1 MPLTK
6 PMKRT
11 ENTCTQVQVC
21 ASEERLYIYTT
32 EVVRKVCVCVWARA
46 VREIEVD
53 ERTKL
58 RVSSPID
65 VWTE

>member
-21 ASEERLYIYTT
+21 PSEERLYIYNRGG
-32 EVVRKVCVCVWARA
+32 EKGVCVCVGASCE
-46 VREIEVD
+46 REIEVD